1 MILKNGKRD
10 GSKGNDVMI
19 SNIRYQQNEG
29 FTLIEIIVSIAILGI
44 ITVSVMG
51 LLSNSLVHVFSSG
64 KKDEA
69 ITRAANKMESLYQTN
84 PTSKNDLS
92 LGSAAKQ
99 VNDCSQS
106 GGLYNKTDKNII
118 RYCIKTKEDG
128 FKVTIVAFYMN
139 GKKHVTLTS
148 FIRKR
153 EG

>member
-51 LLSNSLVHVFSSG
+51 LFSNSFVHVFSSG
-64 KKDEA
+64 KRDEA
-69 ITRAANKMESLYQTN
+69 ITRAANKMESLYETN
-84 PTSKNDLS
+84 PSTKEDLS
-92 LGSAAKQ
+92 LKNAVQ
-99 VNDCSQS
+99 VTDCSQN
-106 GGLYNKTDKNII
+106 GDLYNKTDNNII

-139 GKKHVTLTS
+139 GKRHVTLTS